1 MSSTP
6 SAHPAVKLTVTVID
20 GRVHPVV
27 TSCMEPVVT
36 SQVHDWPASC
46 AAGGVRRVP
55 GAVHAH
61 PLGSAGGHSPVQR
74 AAERCYE
81 PGITAPD
88 LLPSLRDIKRIHNH
102 RCPAPARVLLDGH
115 FARSSSACG

>member
-6 SAHPAVKLTVTVID
+6 SADPAVKLTVTVID

-61 PLGSAGGHSPVQR
+61 PLGSAGGRAGGRRQEGQGPRENADGRHGGYARQGPRNGSGHSPV
-74 AAERCYE
+74 
-81 PGITAPD
+81 
-88 LLPSLRDIKRIHNH
+88 
-102 RCPAPARVLLDGH
+102 
-115 FARSSSACG
+115 